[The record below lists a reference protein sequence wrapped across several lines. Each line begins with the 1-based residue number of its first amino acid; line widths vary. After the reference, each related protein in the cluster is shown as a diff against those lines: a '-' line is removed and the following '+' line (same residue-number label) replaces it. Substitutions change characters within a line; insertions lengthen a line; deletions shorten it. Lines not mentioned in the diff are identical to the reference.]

1 MFRRPKIHASMMTL
15 RVALIAGL
23 GFLPLAA
30 AAQSII
36 LSSNFTGVTVS
47 GNTFNNITW
56 SGTAATSSQSSLQ
69 AIRLDNNGTQPR
81 SIVAQTTANAGYLTV
96 SSGNTQESWAITVPF
111 TATANV
117 SASSLTLA
125 WASSSGMASPG
136 FGFSLYQTS
145 VPTSNLNLV
154 PFGGGDNALGYA
166 ITGTVQPSGTG
177 VLSAAMTGNVTPVD
191 AGNLASPQSITLNL
205 NDAVALQSGGS
216 YFLRVAVFENNDAN
230 NLYNP
235 NIYLDSVAL
244 VSAGSAIP
252 EPSTYAAAVGA
263 LALVVA
269 VVRRRR
275 RRTP

>member
-1 MFRRPKIHASMMTL
+1 MMTL
-15 RVALIAGL
+15 RVALVAGL

-81 SIVAQTTANAGYLTV
+81 NIVAQTTANAGYLTV

-136 FGFSLYQTS
+136 FGFSLSQTA
-145 VPTSNLNLV
+145 VPTSNLDLV
-154 PFGGGDNALGYA
+154 PIGGGNALGYA

>member
-1 MFRRPKIHASMMTL
+1 MFRRPKINASMMTL
-15 RVALIAGL
+15 RVALVAGL

-81 SIVAQTTANAGYLTV
+81 NIVAQTTANAGYLTV

-111 TATANV
+111 TATAKV
-117 SASSLTLA
+117 SASSLTLG

-136 FGFSLYQTS
+136 FGFSLYETS

-154 PFGGGDNALGYA
+154 PFGGGTNALGYA

-205 NDAVALQSGGS
+205 SNDVSLQSGGS
-216 YFLRVAVFENNDAN
+216 YFLRVAVFENNNDK

-235 NIYLDSVAL
+235 NI
-244 VSAGSAIP
+244 
-252 EPSTYAAAVGA
+252 
-263 LALVVA
+263 
-269 VVRRRR
+269 
-275 RRTP
+275 